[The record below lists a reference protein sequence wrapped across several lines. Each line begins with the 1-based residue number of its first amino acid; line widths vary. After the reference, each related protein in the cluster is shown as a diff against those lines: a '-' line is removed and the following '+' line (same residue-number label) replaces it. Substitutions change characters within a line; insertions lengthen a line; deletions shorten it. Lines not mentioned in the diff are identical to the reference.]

1 MNLLQSVPSTVEGTE
16 CEKRNIA
23 DGFDKLT
30 TRLETTKRDEKK
42 CTRKIC
48 VITNGCPENRIDCSR
63 MQKFLGDN
71 GCTITADIKNADIIV
86 FNSCGLTHA
95 TQEFS
100 VKIIKHIQALKK
112 PSAELVVCGCL
123 PKINMPRLKEVH
135 QGFTFEHEVEQLVG
149 VIKTKTDPDET
160 YANHLSPRAHVPI
173 VRRWRIPDLKKIFS
187 FMSIKEKLTESYYDC
202 LDREI
207 NVFRSH
213 SFCIKVSTGCPNRC
227 TFCAV
232 KISRGELKSKPIDK
246 VVEEFKEGLAKGYKE
261 FSLLGTDVGAY
272 GRDLPAEPSNDSLSS
287 IAGYSGQAGHGKTL
301 VDLLR
306 ELIKREGDYTIRI
319 RNIQPRFLIKM
330 MPEFREI
337 LRSGKISY
345 ISSAAESGNNRILGL
360 MRRGYKIEDYK
371 EAILSL
377 KREFPKLQIRTQIM
391 VGFPSETEKE
401 FEDSLRLLDEID
413 YDFVEVYQFQPRPNT
428 EAAAMKDQVPAKIS
442 RRRFHKA
449 YMKAISNLKKK
460 RP

>member
-1 MNLLQSVPSTVEGTE
+1 MSLLQPVPSPSASLRVNSVEVTE
-16 CEKRNIA
+16 CQEKIFD

-30 TRLETTKRDEKK
+30 TRLETAKCDGKKRTKKV
-42 CTRKIC
+42 C

-71 GCTITADIKNADIIV
+71 GCTITADIKNADIVV

-135 QGFTFEHEVEQLVG
+135 QGFTFQHEIEQLKE
-149 VIKTKTDPDET
+149 IIETKTDPQDSC
-160 YANHLSPRAHVPI
+160 ANRLSPRAHVPT

-187 FMSIKEKLTESYYDC
+187 FMSIKEKLTESYYDR

-213 SFCIKVSTGCPNRC
+213 SFCIKVSTGCLNTC
-227 TFCAV
+227 AYCAV
-232 KISRGELKSKPIDK
+232 RVSRGELISKPIDK
-246 VVEEFKEGLAKGYKE
+246 VVKELEEGLAKGYKE
-261 FSLLGTDVGAY
+261 FALLGTDVGAY
-272 GRDLPAEPSNDSLSS
+272 GRD
-287 IAGYSGQAGHGKTL
+287 HGKTL

-306 ELIKREGDYTIRI
+306 ELTKKEGDYTIRI
-319 RNIQPRFLIKM
+319 RNIQPRFLLEM
-330 MPEFREI
+330 LPELREI

-345 ISSAAESGNNRILGL
+345 LSSAAQSGNNRILGL

-391 VGFPSETEKE
+391 VGFPSETEDE

>member
-1 MNLLQSVPSTVEGTE
+1 MSLLQPVPSPSASLRVNSVEGTE
-16 CEKRNIA
+16 CQEKIFD

-30 TRLETTKRDEKK
+30 TRLETAKCDGKKRTKKV
-42 CTRKIC
+42 C

-71 GCTITADIKNADIIV
+71 GCTITADIKNADIVV

-123 PKINMPRLKEVH
+123 PRINMPRLKEVH
-135 QGFTFEHEVEQLVG
+135 QGFTFQHEIEQLKE
-149 VIKTKTDPDET
+149 IIETKTDPQDSC
-160 YANHLSPRAHVPI
+160 ANRLSPRAHVPT

-187 FMSIKEKLTESYYDC
+187 FMSIKEKLTESYYDR

-213 SFCIKVSTGCPNRC
+213 SFCIKVSTGCLNTC
-227 TFCAV
+227 AYCAV
-232 KISRGELKSKPIDK
+232 RVSRGELISKPIDK
-246 VVEEFKEGLAKGYKE
+246 VVKELEEGLAKGYKE
-261 FSLLGTDVGAY
+261 FALLGTDVGAY
-272 GRDLPAEPSNDSLSS
+272 GRD
-287 IAGYSGQAGHGKTL
+287 HGKTL

-306 ELIKREGDYTIRI
+306 ELTKKEGDYTIRI
-319 RNIQPRFLIKM
+319 RNIQPRFLLEM
-330 MPEFREI
+330 LPELREI

-345 ISSAAESGNNRILGL
+345 LSSAAQSGNNRILGL

-391 VGFPSETEKE
+391 VGFPSETEDE

>member
-1 MNLLQSVPSTVEGTE
+1 MNLLQTE
-16 CEKRNIA
+16 CEERNIA

-30 TRLETTKRDEKK
+30 TRLETTKCDEKRF
-42 CTRKIC
+42 TGKIC

-71 GCTITADIKNADIIV
+71 GNTVTADIKEADIVV
-86 FNSCGLTHA
+86 FNACGLTHD
-95 TQEFS
+95 TQEYS

-135 QGFTFEHEVEQLVG
+135 QGFTFGHEVEQLAE
-149 VIKTKTDPDET
+149 VIKTKPVPSTSSGKALSEAEGTDPDET
-160 YANHLSPRAHVPI
+160 YANHLSPRAHVPTI
-173 VRRWRIPDLKKIFS
+173 RRWRISDLKKIAS
-187 FMSIKEKLTESYYDC
+187 LMLIKEKLTKSYYDR

-207 NVFRSH
+207 NAFRSH

-232 KISRGELKSKPIDK
+232 KVSRGKLRSKPIDK
-246 VVEEFKEGLAKGYKE
+246 VVEEFEEGLAKGYKE
-261 FSLLGTDVGAY
+261 FALLGTDVGAY
-272 GRDLPAEPSNDSLSS
+272 GRD
-287 IAGYSGQAGHGKTL
+287 QGKTL
-301 VDLLR
+301 VDLLI
-306 ELIKREGDYTIRI
+306 ELTKREGEYKIRI
-319 RNIQPRFLIKM
+319 RNIQPRFLIEM
-330 MPEFREI
+330 MPEFREV

-371 EAILSL
+371 KAILGL
-377 KREFPKLQIRTQIM
+377 KREFPKLHIRTQIM
-391 VGFPSETEKE
+391 VGFPSETEEE
-401 FEDSLRLLDEID
+401 FEDSLRLFDEID
-413 YDFVEVYQFQPRPNT
+413 YDFVEVYQYQPRPNT

-442 RRRFHKA
+442 GRRYHKA
-449 YMKAISNLKKK
+449 YMKAISKLKKK

>member
-1 MNLLQSVPSTVEGTE
+1 MNLLQTE
-16 CEKRNIA
+16 CEERNIA
-23 DGFDKLT
+23 E
-30 TRLETTKRDEKK
+30 LETTKCDEKK
-42 CTRKIC
+42 RTGKVC

-71 GCTITADIKNADIIV
+71 GCTVTADIKEADIVV
-86 FNSCGLTHA
+86 FNACGLTHA
-95 TQEFS
+95 TQEYS
-100 VKIIKHIQALKK
+100 IKIIKHIQALKK

-135 QGFTFEHEVEQLVG
+135 QGFTFQHEIEQLKE
-149 VIKTKTDPDET
+149 IIETQTDPQDCC
-160 YANHLSPRAHVPI
+160 ANHLSPRAHVPTI
-173 VRRWRIPDLKKIFS
+173 RRWRISDFKKIAS
-187 FMSIKEKLTESYYDC
+187 LMLIKEKLTESYYDH

-213 SFCIKVSTGCPNRC
+213 SFCIKVSTGCLNTC
-227 TFCAV
+227 AYCAV
-232 KISRGELKSKPIDK
+232 RVSRGELKSKPIDRII
-246 VVEEFKEGLAKGYKE
+246 EEFEEGLAKGYKE
-261 FSLLGTDVGAY
+261 FALLGTDVGAY
-272 GRDLPAEPSNDSLSS
+272 GRE
-287 IAGYSGQAGHGKTL
+287 QGKTL

-306 ELIKREGDYTIRI
+306 ELTKREGDYTIRI
-319 RNIQPRFLIKM
+319 RNIQPRFLLEM
-330 MPEFREI
+330 LPELREI

-345 ISSAAESGNNRILGL
+345 FSSAAQSGNNRILGL

-371 EAILSL
+371 KAILSL

-391 VGFPSETEKE
+391 VGFPSETEEE

-428 EAAAMKDQVPAKIS
+428 EAAAMRDQVPAKIS

-449 YMKAISNLKKK
+449 YMKVISNLKKK
-460 RP
+460 RY

>member
-1 MNLLQSVPSTVEGTE
+1 MSLLQPVPSTVEGTE
-16 CEKRNIA
+16 CQEKI
-23 DGFDKLT
+23 FDEF
-30 TRLETTKRDEKK
+30 ETAKCDEKK
-42 CTRKIC
+42 RIKKVC

-71 GCTITADIKNADIIV
+71 GCTITADIKNADIVV

-123 PKINMPRLKEVH
+123 PRINMPRLKEVH
-135 QGFTFEHEVEQLVG
+135 QGFTFQHEIEQLKE
-149 VIKTKTDPDET
+149 VIET
-160 YANHLSPRAHVPI
+160 QTNPQDSCANHLSPRAHVPI

-187 FMSIKEKLTESYYDC
+187 LMSIKEKLTESYYDR

-213 SFCIKVSTGCPNRC
+213 SFCIKVSTGCLNTC
-227 TFCAV
+227 AYCAV
-232 KISRGELKSKPIDK
+232 RISRGELKSKPVDRII
-246 VVEEFKEGLAKGYKE
+246 EEFEEGLAKGYKE
-261 FSLLGTDVGAY
+261 FALLGTDVGAY

-287 IAGYSGQAGHGKTL
+287 IAGYSGQAGQGKTL

-306 ELIKREGDYTIRI
+306 ELTKKEGDYTIRI
-319 RNIQPRFLIKM
+319 RNIQPRFLLEM
-330 MPEFREI
+330 LPELREI

-345 ISSAAESGNNRILGL
+345 LSSAAQSGNNRILGL

-391 VGFPSETEKE
+391 VGFPSETEEE

-449 YMKAISNLKKK
+449 YMKAISNLRKK